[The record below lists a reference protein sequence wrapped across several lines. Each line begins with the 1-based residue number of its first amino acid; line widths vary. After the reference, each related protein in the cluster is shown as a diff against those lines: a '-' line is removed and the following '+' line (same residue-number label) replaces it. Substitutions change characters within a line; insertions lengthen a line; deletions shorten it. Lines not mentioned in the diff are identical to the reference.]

1 MKWLRTFLL
10 VAMAVGLAGC
20 IQVNIP
26 KIPSDF
32 RVSGGNGRGNGDSR
46 DTGQLPDV
54 SDSGGGWRDLLWSI
68 GGQVV
73 GGEQGF
79 LYFAYDTL
87 AYPGKRV
94 DLAARLQLVKGFKP
108 VRGATVGFYRG
119 RKLIGS
125 AKTDKDGLAKIRWT
139 PPAAGNYKLTAK
151 IIKVPDD
158 DFDDALLVR
167 PAPLLVA
174 ARDKKHPLVVIDLD
188 HTVVDSSFIRVLLLG
203 GGRPM
208 AGSVKVTGKIARRYG
223 IIYLTHRP
231 DLLTRKSKKW
241 LARNGYPDG
250 PVMLS
255 KLRDAFGDSG
265 KFKTGRLLAV
275 RKAYP
280 NARIGIGDKL
290 SDAEAY
296 VKSGLTAYLIPHYKN
311 KPKHMRKMAREIQ
324 QIRGRGRLQVVAGW
338 DEIDNGIFKGARYSP
353 DQFVI
358 RLNRHAARLDAE
370 KRRKKKDDDDDDDD
384 DDNDDDD

>member
-1 MKWLRTFLL
+1 MKWLRMFLL

-20 IQVNIP
+20 FQINVPNIP
-26 KIPSDF
+26 SNYN
-32 RVSGGNGRGNGDSR
+32 VNVNGDGKGKGDSG
-46 DTGQLPDV
+46 DPGQLPDA
-54 SDSGGGWRDLLWSI
+54 SNSGGGWQGLLWNI

-125 AKTDKDGLAKIRWT
+125 AKTDKEGLAKIRWT

-158 DFDDALLVR
+158 DYDDALLVR

-174 ARDKKHPLVVIDLD
+174 ARDRKHPLVVIDLD
-188 HTVVDSSFIRVLLLG
+188 HTVVDSSFIRVLLTG
-203 GGRPM
+203 GGKPM
-208 AGSVKVTGKIARRYG
+208 ARSVKVTGRIARRFG

-231 DLLTRKSKKW
+231 DLLTRKSKNW
-241 LARNGYPDG
+241 LTRNKYPDG

-255 KLRDAFGDSG
+255 KLKDAFGDSG
-265 KFKTGRLLAV
+265 KFKTGRLLAI

-296 VKSGLTAYLIPHYKN
+296 VKAGLTAYLIPHYKN
-311 KPKHMRKMAREIQ
+311 KPKDMRKMARKIQ

-338 DEIDNGIFKGARYSP
+338 DEIDNGIFKGARYTSG
-353 DQFVI
+353 QFVT

-370 KRRKKKDDDDDDDD
+370 KRRKKDDD